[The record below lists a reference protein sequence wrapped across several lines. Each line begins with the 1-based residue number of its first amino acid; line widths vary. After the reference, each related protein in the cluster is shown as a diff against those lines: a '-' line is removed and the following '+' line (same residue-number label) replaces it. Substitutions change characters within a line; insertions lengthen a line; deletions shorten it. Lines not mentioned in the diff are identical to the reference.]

1 MIFDREKLED
11 EHIKMHN
18 IDLSAPPKT
27 MTELFASAR
36 NYRTN
41 ADQVYTL
48 LTHTI
53 YAEFPQYLYEIK
65 EYTNADDFNEL
76 MKLISE
82 TSDQAQLDEYRDALK
97 NLRSVFRT
105 EGNKFNNKLKTLIK
119 TLKEDCRI
127 LELNLRSDLTSGAY
141 FYGRIEEAMSIR
153 GKQIEEMAN
162 VIKVI
167 YISPITELKNKI
179 KKYNEKIDSYLDPHN
194 SFEAFMKALPTAD
207 EFASLT
213 KFSEKKPDAQ
223 VEAMKAAYSVAIKG
237 INYIG
242 EQIANVADMEER
254 RKCQDELS
262 KLMASYDAYKEKHD
276 TVLHEYE
283 LVRNLVIILNGMS
296 FFADAGN
303 ALLNQLGD
311 SLSRLE
317 DYLKNNNVSEYYFE
331 ILHIEKIL
339 QAYLA

>member
-1 MIFDREKLED
+1 MSFDREKIED
-11 EHIKMHN
+11 EHIKIHN
-18 IDLSAPPKT
+18 IDLSASPKT

-36 NYRTN
+36 NYRTY
-41 ADQVYTL
+41 ADQIYTL

-53 YAEFPQYLYEIK
+53 YAEFPRYLYEIK
-65 EYTNADDFNEL
+65 EYANVNDYNEL
-76 MKLISE
+76 MQLISE
-82 TSDQAQLDEYRDALK
+82 TSDQIRLNEYKDALK
-97 NLRSVFRT
+97 IFCSEFKI
-105 EGNKFNNKLKTLIK
+105 EGKKFNNKIQSLIK
-119 TLKEDCRI
+119 SLKGNCRI
-127 LELNLRSDLTSGAY
+127 LEQNLRSDLTSGAY

-162 VIKVI
+162 VIKDI
-167 YISPITELKNKI
+167 YISPITELKKKI
-179 KKYNEKIDSYLDPHN
+179 KKYNDKIDSYLDPHN
-194 SFEAFMKALPTAD
+194 SLEAFMKALPSAD

-213 KFSEKKPDAQ
+213 KFAEEKPDAQ

-276 TVLHEYE
+276 AVLHEYD

-303 ALLNQLGD
+303 VLLDQLVN
-311 SLSRLE
+311 SLSKLE
-317 DYLKNNNVSEYYFE
+317 NNLKKDNVSEYYSE
-331 ILHIEKIL
+331 VLHIEKIL
-339 QAYLA
+339 QVYLV